1 MPKYKCIIVD
11 DEPIAIRVIKNHLS
25 HFEDFEIV
33 AECSNAIDALK
44 VLREQRADLIF
55 LDIEMPTL
63 TGLDM
68 LKAGSVEPEV
78 IFTTAHRFY
87 AVDAFEVN
95 ALDYLLKPISFER
108 FALAIMRFLK
118 MNPIIK
124 TAHQSE
130 QVQDWIMIKADKKNY
145 KVQFADILYIESMAD
160 YVVVHLHNKKLIT
173 KERIS
178 QLNSELPESLFIR
191 VHRGFIVNIEKVAA
205 WYGNIIE
212 VGHVKIPVGRS
223 YKDQVAAIYTKP

>member
-1 MPKYKCIIVD
+1 MTKFKCIIVD

-25 HFEDFEIV
+25 HFDEFEVV
-33 AECSNAIDALK
+33 AECNNAIEALK

-63 TGLDM
+63 TGLDL

-108 FALAIMRFLK
+108 FTLAINRFLK
-118 MNPIIK
+118 MKPIIK
-124 TAHQSE
+124 PADVKE
-130 QVQDWIMIKADKKNY
+130 PEKDWLLLKVDKKSY

-160 YVVVHLHNKKLIT
+160 YVVVHLSDNKLVS

-178 QLNSELPESLFIR
+178 QFEKELPCSIFLR
-191 VHRGFIVNIEKVAA
+191 VHRGYIINTRKIAA
-205 WYGNIIE
+205 LYGNIIE
-212 VGHVKIPVGRS
+212 IGGAKIPVGRN
-223 YKDQVAAIYTKP
+223 YKESVDRVFEKG